1 MNEIIC
7 GSYDDAKA
15 LVESYL
21 PLFRQ
26 LNSDGI
32 SWCVV
37 GSMAI
42 IIRQVISHVDKV
54 RMTDDLDVMLP
65 YSVGNQEFLDTFVTS
80 YVPDDQ
86 RSESIAFIDEM
97 SSDNDDACNMG
108 VIGTTLSEDINNEFP
123 DIDVSMPNIDA
134 CRFLSMKHFEDFDI
148 DYVEFEGTVIP
159 LGSVEDIIDM
169 KQSTIDY
176 LENTLRK

>member
-7 GSYDDAKA
+7 GSYDDEKA

-65 YSVGNQEFLDTFVTS
+65 YSVGNQEFLDTFV
-80 YVPDDQ
+80 
-86 RSESIAFIDEM
+86 
-97 SSDNDDACNMG
+97 
-108 VIGTTLSEDINNEFP
+108 
-123 DIDVSMPNIDA
+123 NII
-134 CRFLSMKHFEDFDI
+134 CTR
-148 DYVEFEGTVIP
+148 
-159 LGSVEDIIDM
+159 
-169 KQSTIDY
+169 
-176 LENTLRK
+176 